1 MKSPEEYL
9 EDAYKHVESFSKDEP
24 AYWQPL
30 FIKYIKQAQID
41 AYNEALNDVVKSA
54 RTEAGDKYVDDE
66 SILKLKKIVMSKLI
80 FEHDEQEKSTIST
93 FAYYT
98 GRLIEKLVK
107 EEINNLIERNK
118 INEGKILDFYQ
129 KIEGPLKSEYA
140 KYFGIKSYYKGKI

>member
-1 MKSPEEYL
+1 
-9 EDAYKHVESFSKDEP
+9 
-24 AYWQPL
+24 
-30 FIKYIKQAQID
+30 
-41 AYNEALNDVVKSA
+41 
-54 RTEAGDKYVDDE
+54 
-66 SILKLKKIVMSKLI
+66 MSKLI